1 MTFSDVESKISLL
14 ITPLHVAYTFF
25 VVMIYHMIM
34 HYEITGNIP
43 LQFSFFINSKSSNSI
58 QKFQI
63 DRLGI
68 HWYNSYTV

>member
-25 VVMIYHMIM
+25 VVIIYHMIM

-43 LQFSFFINSKSSNSI
+43 LQFSFFINSKSS
-58 QKFQI
+58 
-63 DRLGI
+63 
-68 HWYNSYTV
+68 